1 MTVGRNTTSDKRSQL
16 LDAAE
21 RIIVAKGL
29 SGLTVDA
36 VTMAAGVA
44 KGTFYLYFQSK
55 TQIVGALQERMMER
69 LIAQQELL
77 LSQMPADDWLGRLET
92 WIVEMINAYM
102 LNAHLHDALFAHA
115 PGDEN
120 VQTGVSAANRHLL
133 TLSTLL
139 SDGRDAGVFS
149 IDRPKINA
157 VLLYGAIHG
166 MLDYVVH
173 HDKSI
178 PQDMVIEE
186 ACEFGRKLV
195 GAR

>member
-1 MTVGRNTTSDKRSQL
+1 MTAARNTADKRGLL

-21 RIIVAKGL
+21 RIIVNKGL
-29 SGLTVDA
+29 SSLTVDD
-36 VTMAAGVA
+36 VTVAAGVA

-55 TQIVGALQERMMER
+55 SHIIAALQERVVER

-77 LSQMPADDWLGRLET
+77 LSRMPEDDWIGRLET

-102 LNAHLHDALFAHA
+102 INTHLHDALFAHA
-115 PGDEN
+115 PGDKD

-139 SDGRDAGVFS
+139 SGGRDAGVFS

-157 VLLYGAIHG
+157 VLLYGALHG

-173 HDKSI
+173 HDQTI
-178 PQDMVIEE
+178 PQDTVIEE

-195 GAR
+195 GAH

>member
-1 MTVGRNTTSDKRSQL
+1 

-21 RIIVAKGL
+21 QIIVSKGL
-29 SGLTVDA
+29 SGLTVDD
-36 VTMAAGVA
+36 VTGAAGVA

-55 TQIVGALQERMMER
+55 AHVITALQERVVER
-69 LIAQQELL
+69 LITQQQLL
-77 LSQMPADDWLGRLET
+77 LSRLPEDDWVGRLEA

-102 LNAHLHDALFAHA
+102 HNAHLHDALFAHA
-115 PGDEN
+115 PGDAD

-133 TLSTLL
+133 MLSTLL
-139 SDGRDAGVFS
+139 SDGADAGAFS

-166 MLDYVVH
+166 VLDYVVH

-178 PQDMVIEE
+178 SPDLVIEE

-195 GAR
+195 GAH